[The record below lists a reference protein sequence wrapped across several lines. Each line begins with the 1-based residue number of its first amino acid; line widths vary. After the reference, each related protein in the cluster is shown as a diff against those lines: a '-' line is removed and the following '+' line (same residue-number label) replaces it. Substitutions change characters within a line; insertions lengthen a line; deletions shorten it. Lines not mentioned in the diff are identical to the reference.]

1 MERRPSYYWINAL
14 TYYRFIMGLVMILL
28 ALTGQLDIFK
38 WLLPVSF
45 FTDLID
51 GSLARKYKVESVRGA
66 KLDSISDDLTVAAAI
81 VGMFLFKQDFALQH
95 ISVLMIVLAV
105 FLIQTLY
112 AFIMYRRA
120 TSFHTYLAK
129 IAAILQGCF
138 FILLFLLPEPVM
150 VLFYATAFVTF
161 IELVEEIIIIR
172 YLKVWRTNVKGLYWV
187 VMGKL

>member
-1 MERRPSYYWINAL
+1 
-14 TYYRFIMGLVMILL
+14 MILL